1 MDPLLLLLLGYG
13 AGILTTAAF
22 VPQVI
27 RTWRSRSCRDIS
39 YGMLLLFASG
49 ILLWFLYG
57 IGIDSVPVMLANGFT
72 LILVLVLVF
81 FKIQYG

>member
-1 MDPLLLLLLGYG
+1 MDPLLLLLIGYA

-22 VPQVI
+22 VPQLV

-39 YGMLLLFASG
+39 YGMLLLFAAG

-57 IGIDSVPVMLANGFT
+57 IGIDSLPVMLANGFT